1 MGLVSTDNKEK
12 SLEEMENSNEFVTE
26 YFGRSVLLF
35 RDDTGFM
42 QHLGKLL
49 ESELPT
55 KIKLNLIQL
64 YQDEL
69 IFDLRATNESVK
81 ESSQNLQKKCTLLYL
96 LASLCQGDSD
106 SSLQLLE
113 EVTIPLL
120 QLVTFATRFPIQEK
134 YFACLYLGLLAQVR
148 EARVAGHFDDEV
160 IDLQLKTRVF

>member
-81 ESSQNLQKKCTLLYL
+81 ESSHNLQKKCTLLYL

-120 QLVTFATRFPIQEK
+120 
-134 YFACLYLGLLAQVR
+134 
-148 EARVAGHFDDEV
+148 
-160 IDLQLKTRVF
+160 